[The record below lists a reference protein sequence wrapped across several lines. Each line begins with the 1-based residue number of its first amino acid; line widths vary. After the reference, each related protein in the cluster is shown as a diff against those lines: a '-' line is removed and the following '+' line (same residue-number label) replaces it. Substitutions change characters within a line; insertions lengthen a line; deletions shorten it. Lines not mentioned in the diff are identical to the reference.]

1 MVFTNVINPRSHIIR
16 KHEYRRTLVKRGASI
31 GANATVVC
39 GVNLGK
45 YCFVAAGAVVTRDVP
60 DYALV
65 MGVPAAQ
72 VGWMCYCG
80 KRLPCFAPQATCPD
94 CGRHYLNE
102 NGICREY
109 DASAECSGPATRPV
123 AA

>member
-1 MVFTNVINPRSHIIR
+1 
-16 KHEYRRTLVKRGASI
+16 
-31 GANATVVC
+31 
-39 GVNLGK
+39 VNLGK

-65 MGVPAAQ
+65 MGIPAEQ

-80 KRLPCFAPQATCPD
+80 TRLPDSFPHITCAE
-94 CGRHYLNE
+94 CGRTYLVE
-102 NGICREY
+102 NSTCKEISVQTPPKVAL
-109 DASAECSGPATRPV
+109 ASPV